1 MVSKKRH
8 RLGPWRVENLLVL
21 KENKK
26 LVEEFKHNGGWT
38 VDLSDDAFKEVVL
51 EADTSLVVPPPI
63 SLYVKN

>member
-8 RLGPWRVENLLVL
+8 SLGPWRVEILLVL

-38 VDLSDDAFKEVVL
+38 VYLRQGLKKK
-51 EADTSLVVPPPI
+51 
-63 SLYVKN
+63 KN